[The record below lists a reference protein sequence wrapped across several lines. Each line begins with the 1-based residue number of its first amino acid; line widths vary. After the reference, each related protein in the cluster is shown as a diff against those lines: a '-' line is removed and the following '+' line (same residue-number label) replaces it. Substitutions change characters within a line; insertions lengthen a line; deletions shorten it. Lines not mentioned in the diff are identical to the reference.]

1 MFKLDMVWNNKNGQI
16 WILKLSIQYSLKY
29 CGVKRT
35 LFIVEFSKHNSPL
48 GVFSLPT
55 GLPKSLTF
63 GYFLEDGSG
72 FHF

>member
-35 LFIVEFSKHNSPL
+35 LFIVEFSKHNSHHL
-48 GVFSLPT
+48 VN
-55 GLPKSLTF
+55 
-63 GYFLEDGSG
+63 
-72 FHF
+72 